1 METENITIIVTNH
14 QTRLS
19 VGKCLVLNGA
29 NIIAQVNTMRGM
41 VNGIFNYNQRDEK
54 GCIELMK
61 QFHKEK
67 YYKPKL
73 VFDFNFDLIDKP
85 TFDEIKQIVRMLTPY
100 CQIIIILPNLP
111 STHIEDPGNEHLI
124 NLDSDKYVIDY
135 WACVWIF
142 QLSNEKFILS
152 EEQYLKKI

>member
-1 METENITIIVTNH
+1 VGTENITIIVTNH

-61 QFHKEK
+61 QLYISRE
-67 YYKPKL
+67 YN
-73 VFDFNFDLIDKP
+73 DNQ
-85 TFDEIKQIVRMLTPY
+85 E
-100 CQIIIILPNLP
+100 
-111 STHIEDPGNEHLI
+111 
-124 NLDSDKYVIDY
+124 
-135 WACVWIF
+135 
-142 QLSNEKFILS
+142 
-152 EEQYLKKI
+152 

>member
-61 QFHKEK
+61 QLYISRGDNDNQE
-67 YYKPKL
+67 
-73 VFDFNFDLIDKP
+73 
-85 TFDEIKQIVRMLTPY
+85 
-100 CQIIIILPNLP
+100 
-111 STHIEDPGNEHLI
+111 
-124 NLDSDKYVIDY
+124 
-135 WACVWIF
+135 
-142 QLSNEKFILS
+142 
-152 EEQYLKKI
+152 

>member
-41 VNGIFNYNQRDEK
+41 VNRIFNYNQRDEK

-61 QFHKEK
+61 QLYISRE
-67 YYKPKL
+67 YN
-73 VFDFNFDLIDKP
+73 DNQ
-85 TFDEIKQIVRMLTPY
+85 E
-100 CQIIIILPNLP
+100 
-111 STHIEDPGNEHLI
+111 
-124 NLDSDKYVIDY
+124 
-135 WACVWIF
+135 
-142 QLSNEKFILS
+142 
-152 EEQYLKKI
+152 